1 MIVGK
6 NVKIALLSPN
16 AFLTLAITA
25 EINNVTHIWGQQGL
39 IVLAGYWAMGQFM
52 CRIPSHRYD
61 APDLEIFLLC
71 FVSS

>member
-39 IVLAGYWAMGQFM
+39 IVLCGSIYVQNTITSLSAAAT
-52 CRIPSHRYD
+52 ST
-61 APDLEIFLLC
+61 DLEIFLLFC